1 MATRT
6 VDGVGL
12 RAGRRRVGRWAAATT
27 FAIVFAGCGAPVEE
41 RPLLPRPTSEP
52 TATFT
57 LPANGTPVSF
67 EWEEVHGGKLA
78 SADLLDRV
86 TVLAFVTTY
95 DVPSQAEVRFL
106 SQLAR
111 EHTPRLNVAIV
122 VLEPPENTPLAL
134 AFASALDLRFPV
146 AMADEATIKGDGP
159 FAGLHHVP
167 AIVVLDKRGVE
178 RFRHLGLVDSTG
190 LEEAVR
196 EVETG
201 KVTQSQ

>member
-6 VDGVGL
+6 ADGST
-12 RAGRRRVGRWAAATT
+12 ARRTRRWFPILASA
-27 FAIVFAGCGAPVEE
+27 VVVAGCGAPIEE
-41 RPLLPRPTSEP
+41 APLLPRPTSEP

-57 LPANGTPVSF
+57 LPASGTPVSF
-67 EWEEVHGGKLA
+67 EWEEAHGGKLS

-146 AMADEATIKGDGP
+146 AMADEATIAGKGP
-159 FAGLHHVP
+159 FTGLHHVP
-167 AIVVLDKRGVE
+167 SVVVLDKRGVE
-178 RFRHLGLVDSTG
+178 RFRHLGLVDYAG
-190 LEEAVR
+190 LEAAVK

-201 KVTQSQ
+201 RSAPSK